1 MLLRRSCKE
10 IAKLLIAREDR
21 HINLSDR
28 AALKLHLMA
37 CKTCPLFENQVLIMR
52 AAMTHWRHYGAEND
66 AKGDE
71 KPAK

>member
-1 MLLRRSCKE
+1 LQTL
-10 IAKLLIAREDR
+10 
-21 HINLSDR
+21 
-28 AALKLHLMA
+28 A
-37 CKTCPLFENQVLIMR
+37 CKACPPLENQVLIMR